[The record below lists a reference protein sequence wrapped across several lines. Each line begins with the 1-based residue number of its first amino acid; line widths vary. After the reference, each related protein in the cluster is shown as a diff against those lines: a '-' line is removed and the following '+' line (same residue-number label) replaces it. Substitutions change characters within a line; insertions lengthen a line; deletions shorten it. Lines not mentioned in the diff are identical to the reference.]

1 MSDIK
6 IRNDLPEPLPL
17 DVMIDKI
24 NKILKTA
31 DYFDVY
37 LTYIF
42 FRLHRNGQEEKQAI
56 TI

>member
-42 FRLHRNGQEEKQAI
+42 LDCIEMDKKRSKQ
-56 TI
+56 